1 VTVAHGM
8 AEKIVIQIDQKQIN
22 IKIKIVILS
31 ESLIMRKMYKLKKR
45 SCSMCKPHKMG
56 WACRWKARDYDK
68 LVQDEKEIKNKG
80 E

>member
-1 VTVAHGM
+1 
-8 AEKIVIQIDQKQIN
+8 
-22 IKIKIVILS
+22 
-31 ESLIMRKMYKLKKR
+31 MRKMYKLKKR

-68 LVQDEKEIKNKG
+68 LVQDEKEMKNMG